1 MTNKEKSELQ
11 KQVVEATEPGQS
23 GRWLLA
29 PRSGKSKTVIDLI
42 KRDKPESI
50 LWVTPSAKLAD
61 EDIPSEFN
69 TWKAKR
75 FIKKLTTVTWMS
87 LSKLEGHFDLIILDE
102 EQYMTENN
110 YKGLFNKTLTYNVLI
125 SMTGTPTKHED
136 KIQLYKNL
144 GLKPIFELTINNAV
158 NIGLLSNYSIKVL
171 EVDLGREKNIEA
183 GNKTKRFMTTEEAQY
198 NYLSKVVKQA
208 MFQKRKDAQFRIL
221 ARMRAIKNS
230 LSKLNATKTLLSK
243 IDGRILIF
251 SGSIKQAEELC
262 EHTYHSKTNNSDLK
276 AFQAGEVD
284 RISMVNAGGTGFTYK
299 ELDHLVMVQADSDKN
314 GLTSQKIARTLL
326 KQKEYNATVWIICLI
341 GTQDEKWVESALS
354 NFDKSKVEYIRFK
367 NFNNGK

>member
-11 KQVVEATEPGQS
+11 KQVVDATEPGQS

-61 EDIPSEFN
+61 EDIPFEFN

-75 FIKKLTTVTWMS
+75 FLKKLTTVTWMS
-87 LSKLEGHFDLIILDE
+87 LSKIEGHFDMIILDE

-144 GLKPIFELTINNAV
+144 KLKTIFELTISNAV
-158 NIGLLSNYSIKVL
+158 SIGLLSNYVIKV
-171 EVDLGREKNIEA
+171 VNVNLGKEKNIEA
-183 GNKTKRFMTTEEAQY
+183 GNKTKRFMTTEESQY
-198 NYLSKVVKQA
+198 NYLSKMVDESFGKN
-208 MFQKRKDAQFRIL
+208 KTFRIL
-221 ARMRAIKNS
+221 NRMRAIKNS
-230 LSKLNATKTLLSK
+230 LSKLNATKSLLSK
-243 IDGRILIF
+243 LEGRILIF
-251 SGSIKQAEELC
+251 SGTIKQAEELSN
-262 EHTYHSKTNNSDLK
+262 HTYHSKTDNKDLK
-276 AFQAGEVD
+276 LFQNGDIDKIA
-284 RISMVNAGGTGFTYK
+284 MVNAGGTGFTYR
-299 ELDHLVMVQADSDKN
+299 EIDHLLIVQADSDKN

-326 KQKEYNATVWIICLI
+326 KQKNYGATVWIICLNN
-341 GTQDEKWVESALS
+341 TQDAKWVNSALA
-354 NFDKSKVEYIRFK
+354 NFDKNKIEYVS
-367 NFNNGK
+367 N